1 MTISLRIG
9 FKSKVSY
16 TTSKNGKSGDEYFY
30 EADHQRLLVTKAIS
44 KGKIKF
50 FYDMATKN
58 DDKVSF
64 LWFSYTHNCYKGEMG
79 EVTLSPTF
87 RLQNGKN
94 AGSIEFDPDYS
105 RSKFEITAQIKF
117 N

>member
-1 MTISLRIG
+1 MRLSLSRTI
-9 FKSKVSY
+9 
-16 TTSKNGKSGDEYFY
+16 KSGK
-30 EADHQRLLVTKAIS
+30 L
-44 KGKIKF
+44 KF
-50 FYDMATKN
+50 FYDIASKDDGLSMSIPDDN
-58 DDKVSF
+58 DLVELEEVKDQVSYI
-64 LWFSYTHNCYKGEMG
+64 WFSYTHTCYKGEMG

>member
-1 MTISLRIG
+1 
-9 FKSKVSY
+9 
-16 TTSKNGKSGDEYFY
+16 
-30 EADHQRLLVTKAIS
+30 
-44 KGKIKF
+44 
-50 FYDMATKN
+50 
-58 DDKVSF
+58 
-64 LWFSYTHNCYKGEMG
+64 MG

-94 AGSIEFDPDYS
+94 AGSIEFNPDYS